1 MSRRLTQ
8 NLNSAYFE
16 AANRLRPSKERRRI
30 VAYVESY
37 EDIAFWRSILDEFET
52 PDLYFEIKLPGR
64 DNLQKGKRQ
73 ALSNIFS
80 TSQLGPAMIACVDA
94 DYDYLLQDTTE
105 ASREFNASPFVV
117 HTVVYAIENFQCYA
131 PSLHRAVV
139 TATLNDRPT
148 LDFEAFF
155 QEYSKI
161 IWPLFLWNI
170 WGYRHE
176 DYRGFTMLD
185 FCGFISFHTINT
197 SHPEESLAQLRR
209 RVNQKMA
216 WMQRRHPEA
225 KSSYARLKQQIRD
238 LGVTPDTTYLYIQG
252 HTLFENV
259 VMPLLEPIC
268 TMLRKER
275 EREIKQLAQHSQQR
289 QCELSAY
296 QHAVIPI
303 ETVLKK
309 NTAFRD
315 APPFQRVRAAIQQ
328 IISLASTTSASH
340 SASLSAVSPA
350 SSFATSPAAASS
362 AASSSASS
370 AFAASPS
377 TSPASSRTSS
387 TGNQPGGF
395 TTTSSSTPQPSPYT
409 TK

>member
-1 MSRRLTQ
+1 MKRLTQ

-16 AANRLRPSKERRRI
+16 AANRLRPSKAKRRI
-30 VAYVESY
+30 LAYVESY

-52 PDLYFEIKLPGR
+52 SDLYFEIKLPGR

-80 TSQLGPAMIACVDA
+80 TAQLGTAMIACVDA

-105 ASREFNASPFVV
+105 ASHEFNNSPFVV
-117 HTVVYAIENFQCYA
+117 HTFVYAIENYQCYA

-155 QEYSKI
+155 QEYSQI

-176 DYRGFTMLD
+176 NYKGFTMLD
-185 FCGFISFHTINT
+185 FCGFISFRTINT
-197 SHPEESLAQLRR
+197 VHPEESLAQLRR
-209 RVNQKMA
+209 RVNQKMS
-216 WMQRRHPEA
+216 WMQRHHPEA
-225 KSSYARLKQQIRD
+225 KGSYARLKQQLRD
-238 LGVTPDTTYLYIQG
+238 LGITPDTTYLYIQG

-259 VMPLLEPIC
+259 AMPLLEPIC

-275 EREIKQLAQHSQQR
+275 EREIKQLALHPQQR

-303 ETVLKK
+303 DTVLKK

-315 APPFQRVRAAIQQ
+315 APPFQRVRNAIQRV
-328 IISLASTTSASH
+328 INLAATTPSPLNTPQA
-340 SASLSAVSPA
+340 LSPLNTPQA
-350 SSFATSPAAASS
+350 SSPHNAPQAPSPSNPKS
-362 AASSSASS
+362 PSPSNPQ
-370 AFAASPS
+370 SPS
-377 TSPASSRTSS
+377 TT
-387 TGNQPGGF
+387 Q
-395 TTTSSSTPQPSPYT
+395 
-409 TK
+409 